1 MASPAD
7 LPTAYKFIV
16 LWLRPLLRALTRRRW
31 LGQDNLPRAGGF
43 VAAPNHV
50 SYYDPFVVALFL
62 YDSGRPPFFLGKEAV
77 FRIPVLGKLVGWSG
91 QIPVYRGTGRAADA
105 YRAAV
110 AAVDAGKAVV
120 VFPEGTLS
128 RDPDGWPMVG
138 KTGAARIALQTGKPL
153 IPIAQW
159 GAQEVLPTYSTKP
172 RFFPKKTVTAIAGP
186 AVDLDDLRGRPI
198 DAALLREATERVMAA
213 ITVLLEDL
221 RGEQAPSERFDPRS
235 AGVPE
240 TGKPTKEA

>member
-31 LGQDNLPRAGGF
+31 LGQDNLPRGGGF

>member
-1 MASPAD
+1 MAPPAD
-7 LPTAYKFIV
+7 LPAAYKFIV
-16 LWLRPLLRALTRRRW
+16 LWLRPLLRVLTRRRW

-77 FRIPVLGKLVGWSG
+77 FRIPVFGKLVGWSG

-110 AAVDAGKAVV
+110 AAVDAGKTVV
-120 VFPEGTLS
+120 VFPEGTLT
-128 RDPDGWPMVG
+128 RDPQGWPMTG

-159 GAQEVLPTYSTKP
+159 GAQEVLPTYATKP
-172 RFFPKKTVTAIAGP
+172 RFFPKKTVTAVAGP
-186 AVDLDDLRGRPI
+186 PVDLDDLRGRPI
-198 DAALLREATERVMAA
+198 DAALLREATDRVMSA
-213 ITVLLEDL
+213 ITALLEEL
-221 RGEQAPSERFDPRS
+221 RGEQAPPERFDPRS

-240 TGKPTKEA
+240 TGNPTKEV

>member
-1 MASPAD
+1 MAPPAD

-16 LWLRPLLRALTRRRW
+16 LWLRPLLRVLTRRRW
-31 LGQDNLPRAGGF
+31 LGQDNLPRGGGF

-221 RGEQAPSERFDPRS
+221 RGEQAPAERFDPRS

>member
-1 MASPAD
+1 LPA
-7 LPTAYKFIV
+7 AYKFIV
-16 LWLRPLLRALTRRRW
+16 LWLRPLLRVLTRRRW

-77 FRIPVLGKLVGWSG
+77 FRIPVFGKLVGWSG

-110 AAVDAGKAVV
+110 AAVDAGKTVV
-120 VFPEGTLS
+120 VFPEGTLT
-128 RDPDGWPMVG
+128 RDPQGWPMTG

-159 GAQEVLPTYSTKP
+159 GAQEVLPTYATKP
-172 RFFPKKTVTAIAGP
+172 RFFPKKTVTAVAGP
-186 AVDLDDLRGRPI
+186 PVDLDDLRVRPI
-198 DAALLREATERVMAA
+198 DAALLREATDRVMSA
-213 ITVLLEDL
+213 ITALLEEL
-221 RGEQAPSERFDPRS
+221 RGEQAPPERFDPRS

-240 TGKPTKEA
+240 TGNPTKEV

>member
-16 LWLRPLLRALTRRRW
+16 LWLRPLLRVLTRRRW
-31 LGQDNLPRAGGF
+31 LGQDNLPRGGGF

-138 KTGAARIALQTGKPL
+138 KTGAVRIALQTGKPL

-172 RFFPKKTVTAIAGP
+172 RFFPKKTVTAVAGP

>member
-16 LWLRPLLRALTRRRW
+16 LWLRPLLRVLTRRRW
-31 LGQDNLPRAGGF
+31 LGQDNLPRGGGF